1 MKSRVIFV
9 LLLLVALLV
18 IFSQKN
24 QTVHNTILRFINP
37 IKQLYKQVT
46 QEVEDRSKSYIFQKE
61 SIEKL
66 TRENKVLKKYLLDQT
81 LYLQQVN
88 SLYQKLPSLEKLPYK
103 SITLVDTISYVKL
116 NSFDEVLLTLPKK
129 SPLQEERVY
138 GLIQNN
144 AVGGTAVMRGGNLY
158 GYLSSNPRCKFSVF
172 IGKNRTP
179 GIIQGVDKD
188 TMLVKYIPKWA
199 NIKAGDRVETSGLD
213 GIFFKNIPVGTVE
226 SIKVENSYKTA
237 YVKSFAD
244 TLHPDFF
251 FLITDTTPHLVSY
264 YDQNSSFQGQP
275 YAYGKQKRST
285 TEQNVTSIPKT
296 LQTKESEVDLS
307 EFEIPKE
314 QIDIAPAIKQ
324 QPKPKANRHKESRSP
339 KTKPQKVQKHNSSK
353 NTPKR
358 TAPLKTAVP
367 PTPTHE
373 KKRRNPLDIFR

>member
-1 MKSRVIFV
+1 MKSRLLFV
-9 LLLLVALLV
+9 LLLLVALFV
-18 IFSQKN
+18 IISQKN
-24 QTVHNTILRFINP
+24 QRTHNAILTIINP
-37 IKQLYKQVT
+37 VKQFYKQLT

-88 SLYQKLPSLEKLPYK
+88 TLYQKLPSLEKLPYK

-129 SPLQEERVY
+129 STLTENKVY

-144 AVGGTAVMRGGNLY
+144 TVGGTAVLKGGNLY
-158 GYLSSNPRCKFSVF
+158 GYLSSNARCKFSVF

-179 GIIQGVDKD
+179 GIIQGVDKES
-188 TMLVKYIPKWA
+188 MLIKYIPKWA

-213 GIFFKNIPVGTVE
+213 RIFFANIPVGTVK
-226 SIKVENSYKTA
+226 SVKVENSYKTA

-251 FLITDTTPHLVSY
+251 FLITDTTPRLVSY
-264 YDQNSSFQGQP
+264 YDQNSSLPDQNYT
-275 YAYGKQKRST
+275 YANQTGKT
-285 TEQNVTSIPKT
+285 VEANVTSIPKT

-314 QIDIAPAIKQ
+314 NVVIDPIVTNK
-324 QPKPKANRHKESRSP
+324 PKPKR
-339 KTKPQKVQKHNSSK
+339 KPVKQKQHAQKPNK
-353 NTPKR
+353 KQPPAYTAPTPPKR
-358 TAPLKTAVP
+358 EP
-367 PTPTHE
+367 P
-373 KKRRNPLDIFR
+373 KRNPLDIFR